1 MDGVEILAQA
11 RAAGI
16 HVKAH
21 GETLAISGPS
31 HAAPLA
37 QQLIACKADILP
49 FLQAEETA
57 GQPDADTTPTVL
69 TQAMTW
75 LSTAL
80 AHGPQPEGKLALE
93 AQAAGITKA
102 TLRRAK
108 TALGVESKRQG
119 KHWVWVSPQG
129 AQDAHRQQ
137 TNLKTITGADGR
149 SYTVTLAC
157 CRRCSGSNWGP
168 SGHHTPDGA
177 EIWSCLDCAHP
188 SAETPPAP
196 CASDRDEY
204 ACPSCHDVY
213 GLVKDARGVICYRC
227 HRRF

>member
-1 MDGVEILAQA
+1 M
-11 RAAGI
+11 
-16 HVKAH
+16 
-21 GETLAISGPS
+21 LAISGPS
-31 HAAPLA
+31 HAVPLA
-37 QQLIACKADILP
+37 QQLIERKADIIPL
-49 FLQAEETA
+49 LRAEETA

-129 AQDAHRQQ
+129 AHGAQDAHGQQ
-137 TNLKTITGADGR
+137 VNPKTTIGANGQLYIVR
-149 SYTVTLAC
+149 LAR

-168 SGHHTPDGA
+168 SGRHTPDRA
-177 EIWSCLDCAHP
+177 EVWTCLDCAHP
-188 SAETPPAP
+188 LA
-196 CASDRDEY
+196 
-204 ACPSCHDVY
+204 
-213 GLVKDARGVICYRC
+213 
-227 HRRF
+227 